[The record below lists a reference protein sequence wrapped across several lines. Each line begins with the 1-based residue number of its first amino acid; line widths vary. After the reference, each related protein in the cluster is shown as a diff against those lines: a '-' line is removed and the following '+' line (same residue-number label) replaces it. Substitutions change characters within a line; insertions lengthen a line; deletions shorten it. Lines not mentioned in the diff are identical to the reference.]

1 MRFFSSEGCLFFNRG
16 CLFSEGCLFFNMG
29 CFFFLGVSFILRGV
43 YFHRSRFIGR
53 ACVVKYCRIHHV
65 SSIQVRSSLLLVMDN
80 SVRAARNLLEN
91 ALSMMNQQETN
102 PRKLVHRIACV
113 FVNNKWRACVFV
125 K

>member
-1 MRFFSSEGCLFFNRG
+1 MSIFQYGFFIL
-16 CLFSEGCLFFNMG
+16 
-29 CFFFLGVSFILRGV
+29 LGVSFILRGV

-65 SSIQVRSSLLLVMDN
+65 SSIRSFEVRSSLLLVMDN

-125 K
+125 KKDTPY